1 MSEQEKLDPRQDAPL
16 AQVRHE
22 SAQTEANPRRISQA
36 TAESALHSRGSPI
49 RSGRVRFNRASR
61 FCCSALGLVIRR
73 KRISRASV
81 VGKTISALC
90 KVESRAKALAGDI
103 SIFFPRSRC
112 FRVTQSAYPK
122 NATRIDRKSVV

>member
-1 MSEQEKLDPRQDAPL
+1 DMFVLALPVLEKILRPVIVYFFLIIGLRLAGKGEL

-61 FCCSALGLVIRR
+61 FWCSALGLVIRR

-103 SIFFPRSRC
+103 SIFFPRSR
-112 FRVTQSAYPK
+112 
-122 NATRIDRKSVV
+122 